1 MHGLRSYPEN
11 LTEPGKF
18 CPSAQE
24 LLYISKAARYFLLQ
38 RRRGWSAT
46 IDIKSNKKHME
57 VHMSARRLFL
67 AAAVTVSSFAALAP
81 VVSFAQDVTAPA
93 VDNAKFNFQ
102 GAINSGGVNVRSGPG
117 DNYYAT
123 AKLDKGAPVTVVGIR
138 FDWLKVTPPE
148 GSFSYVAKAYVTRF
162 GDGTKGKVD
171 KPDLRVRAGS
181 SQNAMKTTVQ
191 TTLNVGDE
199 VTILG
204 EADEYYKITPPAGV
218 YLYINKQFV
227 DAVKTIDPVASA
239 TPAVAAGS
247 TVAAPAADI
256 KVVGTTVTPTAPD
269 TTVKPDAAVA
279 AAPST
284 QPTSTEV
291 ALAPTTQPAP
301 AAPTAEAT
309 FDKLEADFIAM
320 SSTPLDQQPLA
331 ESITGYEALTS
342 STLPESLKRIVDL
355 RLATLKARLDAKGQF
370 VALKKSQ
377 EEAAQRQV
385 SMKAE
390 QQELQDRIEKSKV
403 SMFTAV
409 GTLRTSSLQQG
420 QTMLYRLTD
429 PGTGRTVVY
438 IRTNDTKYT
447 ALLGQFIGVKGD
459 LATDQ
464 QLSIKVITPTDA
476 VAVDQAKVN
485 NGVTAEVIPPSL
497 LPRTMSSAQ

>member
-1 MHGLRSYPEN
+1 
-11 LTEPGKF
+11 
-18 CPSAQE
+18 
-24 LLYISKAARYFLLQ
+24 
-38 RRRGWSAT
+38 
-46 IDIKSNKKHME
+46 
-57 VHMSARRLFL
+57 MSARRLFL
-67 AAAVTVSSFAALAP
+67 AATVTVSSFVAFAP
-81 VVSFAQDVTAPA
+81 VLTPAVVFGQDVTAPA

-102 GAINSGGVNVRSGPG
+102 GVINSGGVNVRSGPG

-123 AKLDKGAPVTVVGIR
+123 AKLDKGAAVTVVGIR

-199 VTILG
+199 VSILG
-204 EADEYYKITPPAGV
+204 EADEYYKITPPTGV
-218 YLYINKQFV
+218 YLYVNKQFV
-227 DAVKTIDPVASA
+227 DAVKSIDPIAATPAEGTSTGSVASA
-239 TPAVAAGS
+239 TPAVTTAGPS
-247 TVAAPAADI
+247 VAP
-256 KVVGTTVTPTAPD
+256 TTVTPTSPD
-269 TTVKPDAAVA
+269 TTTKTETPTVAV
-279 AAPST
+279 APST
-284 QPTSTEV
+284 QPSAEV
-291 ALAPTTQPAP
+291 AVAPSTQP

-309 FDKLEADFIAM
+309 FDKLEADFVAM
-320 SSTPLDQQPLA
+320 SANSLDQQPLA
-331 ESITGYEALTS
+331 ETITSYQALTS

-355 RLATLKARLDAKGQF
+355 RLATLKARLDAQGQF
-370 VALKKSQ
+370 IALKKSQ
-377 EEAAQRQV
+377 EEAGQRQV
-385 SMKAE
+385 AMKAE
-390 QQELQDRIEKSKV
+390 QQELQDRIEKNRV

-447 ALLGQFIGVKGD
+447 GLLGQFIGVKGD
-459 LATDQ
+459 LTTDQ

-497 LPRTMSSAQ
+497 LPRTLSAAQ